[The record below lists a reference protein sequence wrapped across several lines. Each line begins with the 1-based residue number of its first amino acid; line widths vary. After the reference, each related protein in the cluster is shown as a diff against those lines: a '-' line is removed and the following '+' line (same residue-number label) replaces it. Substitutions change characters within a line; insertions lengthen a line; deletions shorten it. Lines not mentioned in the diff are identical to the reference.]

1 MAADFDPSE
10 YQEFPEALLNSV
22 NFPGDGLTPGQ
33 MLALDLDHARRF
45 RSGDHDA
52 VKAKSLIEEPVYE
65 CHPQAVEMR
74 GIDAVRYMHEHSPM
88 KDPEFRDTLKIRSV
102 SYGYNTMTLEWSKVY
117 RMPDGSTKRCHAIAV
132 IPYED
137 GKLTG
142 ERVYTDANLAQ
153 IKDHAYGQDFYDRP
167 DVTSLS

>member
-1 MAADFDPSE
+1 MAKDFDPSE
-10 YQEFPEALLNSV
+10 YPEFPEDLLRSV
-22 NFPGDGLTPGQ
+22 ERAGEGLTPGQ

-45 RSGDHDA
+45 RSDDHEA
-52 VKAKSLIEEPVYE
+52 VRAESLTEEPVYE
-65 CHPQAVEMR
+65 MHPQAVEIR

-88 KDPEFRDTLKIRSV
+88 KDPEFRDTLRIRSV
-102 SYGYNTMTLEWSKVY
+102 SYGHNTMTLEWSKVY

-142 ERVYTDANLAQ
+142 ERVYTDANLAL
-153 IKDHAYGQDFYDRP
+153 IKDHAYGEGYYDRP